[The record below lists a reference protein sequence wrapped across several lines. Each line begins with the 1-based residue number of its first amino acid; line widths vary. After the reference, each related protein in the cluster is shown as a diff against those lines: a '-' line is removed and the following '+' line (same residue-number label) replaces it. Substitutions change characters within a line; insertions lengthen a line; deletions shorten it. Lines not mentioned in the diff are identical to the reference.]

1 MPEDK
6 DDGDTVKVTLDYLRG
21 LRTDDIDTMRERFS
35 AKKTE
40 FDQYYAGEAAKTPR
54 FGNPALLPSAG
65 VLADEV
71 KQALTKV
78 EELFDKYEKD
88 LLAISKGIAD
98 SELVF
103 DDLEE
108 DAELT
113 AEQLN
118 RIFGSSAPSGSGGG
132 AFGDSSGG
140 SSGGDDVSSSTDQD
154 GAGEEET
161 DEEGTG
167 EEGTDEDE
175 KD

>member
-6 DDGDTVKVTLDYLRG
+6 DDGDTIKVTLDYLRG
-21 LRTDDIDTMRERFS
+21 LRTDEIDTMRERFS
-35 AKKTE
+35 AKKTA

-113 AEQLN
+113 ADQLN
-118 RIFGSSAPSGSGGG
+118 RIFGSSSPSGGAGGDFPG
-132 AFGDSSGG
+132 GSSEGSSGG
-140 SSGGDDVSSSTDQD
+140 SSDGDGPSSSTDED
-154 GAGEEET
+154 GEE
-161 DEEGTG
+161 TG
-167 EEGTDEDE
+167 EDEDE

>member
-6 DDGDTVKVTLDYLRG
+6 DDGDTIKVTLDYLRG

-35 AKKTE
+35 TKKTE

-103 DDLEE
+103 DDLED

-118 RIFGSSAPSGSGGG
+118 RIFGSSGAGGSGGG
-132 AFGDSSGG
+132 SYAG
-140 SSGGDDVSSSTDQD
+140 SSGDSTGGGDGLSSSTDE
-154 GAGEEET
+154 GEA
-161 DEEGTG
+161 D
-167 EEGTDEDE
+167 DEDE
-175 KD
+175 DEDGEDERD

>member
-6 DDGDTVKVTLDYLRG
+6 DGGDTIKVTLDYLRG
-21 LRTDDIDTMRERFS
+21 LRTDHIDAMRERFS

-40 FDQYYAGEAAKTPR
+40 FDQYYAGESAKTPR

-78 EELFDKYEKD
+78 EELFDKYEQD

-113 AEQLN
+113 AGQLN
-118 RIFGSSAPSGSGGG
+118 QIFGSSAPSGGGG
-132 AFGDSSGG
+132 AGEGASGGSTDGSSEGGSGG
-140 SSGGDDVSSSTDQD
+140 SSGGDGPSSSTD
-154 GAGEEET
+154 E
-161 DEEGTG
+161 
-167 EEGTDEDE
+167 DEDD